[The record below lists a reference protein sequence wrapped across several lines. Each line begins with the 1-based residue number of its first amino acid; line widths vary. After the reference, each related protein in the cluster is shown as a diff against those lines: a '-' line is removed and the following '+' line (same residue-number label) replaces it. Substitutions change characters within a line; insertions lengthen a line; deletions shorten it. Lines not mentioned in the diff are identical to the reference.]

1 MRILVIGAGVI
12 GSVYAGKLI
21 VAGHEVVLLARGRRL
36 ADLQASGLIL
46 EEAQSGQRT
55 ALPVTA
61 VVTLDPTDRYDLVL
75 VPVRAEQL
83 TSTLPLLSSMRDGSD
98 VLFFGNTAGRQAQ
111 LVEALGSR
119 VLFGFPAAGG
129 TRDGSVVRYVLIDQQ
144 QTMLGE
150 LNGAVTSRVR
160 HLKAMLEDAGFRTTI
175 TTDMDGWLLG
185 HAAFVV
191 PIAFALYR
199 VDTDASRLAAD
210 RDTLRLMVRATR
222 QAFQA
227 LRASGNAEIPANLR
241 LLYLQLPANFR
252 GRLLA
257 TGAGRSPRR
266 TLVRRPQPCRS
277 GGDANTGRGAASRRR
292 QNRSTSPG
300 AHQASLTFVV
310 DRLPAGP

>member
-1 MRILVIGAGVI
+1 VRILVIGAGVI

-98 VLFFGNTAGRQAQ
+98 VLFFGNTAGGQAQ

-150 LNGAVTSRVR
+150 PNGAVTSRVR

-241 LLYLQLPANFR
+241 LLYLQL
-252 GRLLA
+252 
-257 TGAGRSPRR
+257 RR

-300 AHQASLTFVV
+300 AHQAALTFVV